1 MENKENQN
9 SVEEQVDK
17 KPSKPVDFYYPEN
30 HREKEIKDSDLP
42 IKLLKF
48 NEIIG
53 QDFSRRF
60 NFNFF
65 NSEEIL
71 LANANTYQIININT
85 YERKIFHS
93 TEIGGIG
100 AIAIHPDKKIFA
112 IAEYG
117 DFPNIYIY
125 EFPSL
130 KLYRILRK
138 GSEKGYTTIN
148 FNAKGDMLASVGC
161 EPDFNILIWN
171 WNNESIILKAK
182 AFSQEIFN
190 VQFSSNI
197 EGKLITSGLG
207 HIKFWE
213 MANTFTGLKLQGELG
228 KFGQIDLSDVSA
240 FLEYPDG
247 KVLSGTEYGTFLL
260 WEGIFV
266 KSHIMIEEKNVC
278 HDGPIEYMQWDDLP
292 GKFIPNFT
300 EKYTDE
306 SIAKIRA
313 ENRNN
318 EEDYFENQEINN
330 RINELISQI
339 VVPEKI
345 NCVLTGGHDGYLRWW
360 IHSDIEN
367 AQADDNYSAYVKP
380 MVEKF
385 LENPETKLPVKIINL
400 VKNENFWVVQDANGY
415 LLKLEFV
422 YPEDNPN
429 DFNFSINIIYNF
441 SSGPIV
447 KVKQLSQSPYFII
460 QGNDSN
466 TFLYNLKASNFLFD
480 KIKLQSDLE
489 IKCTC
494 CDYSPRESESEPII
508 MALGYDIGILRIFQF
523 DSENL
528 KLNLLTQLR
537 AHEQEIKK
545 ILFSPDKSYL
555 MTITKL
561 EIFIFIIDDF
571 NKIIPF
577 CSIKK
582 SSNIIDADWNLDSK
596 RFLIGLQDG
605 SVEEIEIPLNFD
617 NSKTFLMQ
625 EYSYKKFF
633 VKLAENQIEKDE
645 EKSKRRKQEDKKK
658 KEPLPSQVI
667 SVKYINM
674 YNDGDF
680 LLTAKSPFNEFLYLC
695 NFDPDFF
702 DETEDNINTTPRP
715 VSFWKL
721 PKAIDYS
728 IGAISKSFICL
739 FSAKGHIQI
748 RSKDLLDKFVEFF
761 PNSISQTVTDVSFSE
776 DEKIISVAYKD
787 GTTINYAI
795 DKDNLMEIISAIKL
809 NPYDFD
815 PAKKVS
821 KNEIIPNY
829 QSIENAT
836 EIIKEI
842 KVNEYDIDPN
852 KVKEGLKRDELELL
866 ISLEKEKKDA
876 EEQEKLK
883 KADETKNQ
891 TRQKIK
897 RLRDEFQKI
906 INQNGSLYED
916 IRLSE
921 EELIVDDIYLE
932 HIKKIH
938 MENLSDIKHK
948 YDWQKANVQITID
961 KIKSFFLDSVKTTKI
976 YVFGLQTNDFVNTL
990 RCPNLPLDFKE
1001 KLDYLNNEIS
1011 DLQRRIDF
1019 DILENEYK
1027 KYIPNEEIN
1036 KKENSQNTEN
1046 ILNKI
1051 RSRINEYHEG
1061 EKENDGAVKSAET
1074 NKNSIKEELEYTN
1087 ENYIELMKLINDKKS
1102 TKDSITKFKDET
1114 NNQNKKNNKKRN
1126 NQGSTKDVN
1135 IRRVKNYYKN

>member
-1 MENKENQN
+1 MENKDKENKEN
-9 SVEEQVDK
+9 EEQVEK
-17 KPSKPVDFYYPEN
+17 KPPSKPVDYYYPEN
-30 HREKEIKDSDLP
+30 HKEKEIVDSDLP
-42 IKLLKF
+42 TKLLKF

-60 NFNFF
+60 NYNFF
-65 NSEEIL
+65 NKEEML
-71 LANANTYQIININT
+71 LANANTFQIININT
-85 YERKIFHS
+85 FERKIFHS

-100 AIAIHPDKKIFA
+100 AIAIHPEKKFFA
-112 IAEYG
+112 IAECG
-117 DFPNIYIY
+117 EFPNIYIY
-125 EFPSL
+125 EYPSL

-138 GSEKGYTTIN
+138 GTEKGYTSIN
-148 FNAKGDMLASVGC
+148 FNSRGDMLASVGS
-161 EPDFNILIWN
+161 EPDYNLLIWN
-171 WNNESIILKAK
+171 WANESIILKAK

-228 KFGQIDLSDVSA
+228 KFGQVDLSDVSA
-240 FLEYPDG
+240 FVEYPDG

-260 WEGIFV
+260 WEGIFI
-266 KSHIMIEEKNVC
+266 KAHLMMEETNIC
-278 HDGPIEYMQWDDLP
+278 HEGPVEYMQWDYMQ

-300 EKYTDE
+300 EKYTE
-306 SIAKIRA
+306 EATAKIRL

-330 RINELISQI
+330 RINELISKI
-339 VVPEKI
+339 VVPEKAL
-345 NCVLTGGHDGYLRWW
+345 CVLTGGNDGYLRWW

-367 AQADDNYSAYVKP
+367 CQTDDNYIGFIKP

-385 LENPETKLPVKIINL
+385 LENPDTKQPVKIMNL
-400 VKNENFWVVQDANGY
+400 VKNEDFWVVQDANGY
-415 LLKLEFV
+415 LLKLDFV

-429 DFNFSINIIYNF
+429 DFNFDIKIIYNF

-447 KVKQLSQSPYFII
+447 KIRQLAPSPYFII

-466 TFLYNLKASNFLFD
+466 TFLYNIKAENFLYE
-480 KIKLQSDLE
+480 KVKLQYDLE
-489 IKCTC
+489 IKSTC
-494 CDYSPRESESEPII
+494 CDYCPRESDNDPII
-508 MALGYDIGILRIFQF
+508 MALGYDVGVLRIYQF
-523 DSENL
+523 ESENM

-537 AHEQEIKK
+537 AHEEEIKK

-555 MTITKL
+555 MTITKT

-577 CSIKK
+577 CSVKK
-582 SSNIIDADWNLDSK
+582 NCTIVDADWHVDSK
-596 RFLIGLQDG
+596 RFLIGLNDG

-645 EKSKRRKQEDKKK
+645 EKSKRRKHEDKKK
-658 KEPLPSQVI
+658 KEPQPSQVI

-674 YNDGDF
+674 YNEGDF

-695 NFDPDFF
+695 NFFPDFF
-702 DETEDNINTTPRP
+702 DETEDNISSTPRP

-721 PKAIDYS
+721 PKPVDYT

-739 FSAKGHIQI
+739 YNGKGHVQI
-748 RSKDLLDKFVEFF
+748 RSKELLDKYVEFF
-761 PNSISQTVTDVSFSE
+761 PNSISQKVTDVCFSE
-776 DEKIISVAYKD
+776 DERIISIAYKD
-787 GTTINYAI
+787 GTTINYGI
-795 DKDNLMEIISAIKL
+795 NLESFVEMIQNIKIA
-809 NPYDFD
+809 PYDFD
-815 PAKKVS
+815 PNKQDLT
-821 KNEIIPNY
+821 KNAITTSYDNLQNP
-829 QSIENAT
+829 A

-842 KVNEYDIDPN
+842 KQNEYDIDPM
-852 KVKEGLKRDELELL
+852 KVKEGLKREELEQL

-906 INQNGSLYED
+906 INQNGALYEE
-916 IRLSE
+916 IRLTE
-921 EELIVDDIYLE
+921 EELIVDDVYLD
-932 HIKKIH
+932 HIKKNH
-938 MENLSDIKHK
+938 SENLHDIKHK
-948 YDWQKANVQITID
+948 YDWMKANVHITID

-976 YVFGLQTNDFVNTL
+976 YVFGLETNDFVNTL
-990 RCPNLPLDFKE
+990 RCPNLPSDFKE
-1001 KLDYLNNEIS
+1001 KLEYLNSEIS

-1019 DILENEYK
+1019 DVLENEYK

-1036 KKENSQNTEN
+1036 KKENNQNTEN

-1051 RSRINEYHEG
+1051 RGRINDYHDG
-1061 EKENDGAVKSAET
+1061 EKENDGAVKSAES
-1074 NKNSIKEELEYTN
+1074 NKNSIKEELEYTE
-1087 ENYIELMKLINDKKS
+1087 ENYGELMKLINDKKS
-1102 TKDSITKFKDET
+1102 TKEKITNFINDQKD
-1114 NNQNKKNNKKRN
+1114 QNKKNNKRGKNANTIVER
-1126 NQGSTKDVN
+1126 N
-1135 IRRVKNYYKN
+1135 IRRVN